1 MLQNDTK
8 INIKQM
14 LDELFSQIV
23 QRLNANMVTDCKH
36 KSETEQVFRNEKDPI
51 KHLSLGNETIPKLP
65 SKVTDFDESY
75 RFLKDF
81 RKKIKKIKQNQVPK
95 PPMKQRVYFL
105 R

>member
-1 MLQNDTK
+1 MHLMSVLQNDTK

-65 SKVTDFDESY
+65 FKVTDFDESY

-81 RKKIKKIKQNQVPK
+81 
-95 PPMKQRVYFL
+95 
-105 R
+105 